1 MEEKP
6 PYMVPAVT
14 MQIDSIPLNQNQKVN
29 KKALPKPEK
38 KSTVVQETNV
48 PMNLLEAELHELIAS
63 IINNREF
70 GITTILGFAGLT
82 SISAIKLAVQI
93 NKRYGVEVDSKT
105 LVKNGTLQFIENEI
119 LRKIMNKSNLVETNH
134 EKPTEKKDNNIC
146 SSIVCTDGCLF

>member
-1 MEEKP
+1 VK
-6 PYMVPAVT
+6 
-14 MQIDSIPLNQNQKVN
+14 NQKVN

-38 KSTVVQETNV
+38 KSTVIQETNV

-93 NKRYGVEVDSKT
+93 NKHFFTRYLSSGISK
-105 LVKNGTLQFIENEI
+105 
-119 LRKIMNKSNLVETNH
+119 
-134 EKPTEKKDNNIC
+134 
-146 SSIVCTDGCLF
+146 SSRMYFNSSKQS